1 MPFQD
6 SAGKNM
12 NEFDYRKYPNKLN
25 LGCGFD
31 KRPGYTNVD
40 MNSFHAPDLVCD
52 VLDLNVLPKN
62 YYVEIVAQ
70 DILEHLP
77 RNLTKSA
84 LVHWAS
90 FLHTGGNLVLRVPN
104 VLGLLKLLSARQ
116 NQTLE
121 RHEAFIQDLFG
132 TQAYSGDFH
141 YTSFTEIILRSYLVE
156 CGFVVMEIKDV
167 DGWLFDVSAR
177 KDRVVS
183 PEEIGDFSDL
193 LRQDFSN
200 LEFVKAAYLKILNRE
215 PDLEGLNFYVSNLD
229 EKKRSRDQLL
239 YDLCNSAERSPQ
251 TSRSQLVPRSL
262 IGKMKDVF
270 LGHT

>member
-1 MPFQD
+1 
-6 SAGKNM
+6 M
-12 NEFDYRKYPNKLN
+12 NI
-25 LGCGFD
+25 
-31 KRPGYTNVD
+31 D

-52 VLDLNVLPKN
+52 VFDLNILPKN
-62 YYVEIVAQ
+62 YYIEIIAQ

-90 FLHTGGNLVLRVPN
+90 FLRIGGKLVLRVPN

-141 YTSFTEIILRSYLVE
+141 YTSFTEIILKSYLVE
-156 CGFVVMEIKDV
+156 CGFFVLEIKDV

-177 KDRVVS
+177 KDRFVS

-200 LEFVKAAYLKILNRE
+200 AEFVEAAYLKILNRE

-239 YDLCNSAERSPQ
+239 YDLCKSAERSIQ
-251 TSRSQLVPRSL
+251 TNPNQLVPRSL
-262 IGKMKDVF
+262 IGKMKD
-270 LGHT
+270 LLLRSA